1 MEIDDITRSK
11 SRKSNS
17 SKKRNKSQSSETPPD
32 PLYHTLEKPDRVEIN
47 EIYEELD
54 DAPKAKSPDLTPQPF
69 EKELDV

>member
-54 DAPKAKSPDLTPQPF
+54 DASKSPDPTPQPF